1 VIHKRFILLLG
12 MLMSGQAA
20 AGQISGVQIAPA
32 QKPVAP
38 VITVF
43 RPDTKT
49 LSAPSF
55 LLSQDRENTLAH
67 ISLRFSGLDERDQ
80 VLERLLPVIKVK
92 TLILT
97 QVSVP
102 LVELWNGKLE
112 LGAFQ
117 STLRTQNVQLGA
129 LGYAA
134 MRDFPLPQQNFPGGL
149 RAIHLTGFSLNFH
162 FGRVEGTRRPT
173 QAWRCVPRI
182 VAALLN

>member
-12 MLMSGQAA
+12 MLMSSQAA
-20 AGQISGVQIAPA
+20 AGQISGLQIAPA

-55 LLSQDRENTLAH
+55 LLSQDRENTLAR
-67 ISLRFSGLDERDQ
+67 ISLRFSGRDERDQ
-80 VLERLLPVIKVK
+80 PLERLSPVIKVK

-97 QVSVP
+97 QVSLP
-102 LVELWNGKLE
+102 LVELWNGKVE
-112 LGAFQ
+112 LSAFQ
-117 STLRTQNVQLGA
+117 STLRTQNVQLGV

-149 RAIHLTGFSLNFH
+149 RAIHLSGLSLNFH
-162 FGRVEGTRRPT
+162 FGRVEGARRQT

-182 VAALLN
+182 VAVLLN

>member
-1 VIHKRFILLLG
+1 MIHKRFILLLG
-12 MLMSGQAA
+12 MLISRQAA
-20 AGQISGVQIAPA
+20 AGQISALQIAPT
-32 QKPVAP
+32 QKSVSPL
-38 VITVF
+38 ITVF
-43 RPDTKT
+43 RAESKT
-49 LSAPSF
+49 LLAPSF
-55 LLSQDRENTLAH
+55 LLSDRENTLVH
-67 ISLRFSGLDERDQ
+67 ISTRFSGLDERDQ

-102 LVELWNGKLE
+102 LVEVWNGKLE

-149 RAIHLTGFSLNFH
+149 RAIHLTGLSLNFH
-162 FGRVEGTRRPT
+162 FGWVEGTRRPT
-173 QAWRCVPRI
+173 QAWRYVPRI

>member
-1 VIHKRFILLLG
+1 MG
-12 MLMSGQAA
+12 SQAA
-20 AGQISGVQIAPA
+20 AGQISALQFDPA

-38 VITVF
+38 IIMVF
-43 RPDTKT
+43 RAQSKT
-49 LSAPSF
+49 LFAPSF
-55 LLSQDRENTLAH
+55 LLSQDRGNTLAH
-67 ISLRFSGLDERDQ
+67 ISLRFSGFEERDQ
-80 VLERLLPVIKVK
+80 VVERLLPVIKVR

-97 QVSVP
+97 QVSLP

-117 STLRTQNVQLGA
+117 STLRTQSVQVGA

-149 RAIHLTGFSLNFH
+149 RAIHLSGLSLSFH
-162 FGRVEGTRRPT
+162 FGRAEGTRRPT